1 MLSLNKLIKN
11 IYFINTKDE
20 DVIMKNKPIV
30 QEKSSEKV
38 AKFLDKNSLHKKD
51 FAEMIGVT
59 LSYVYNLIDNSI
71 PFSTRS
77 TTLERIATV
86 MEIEPEE
93 FEEYKIP
100 QEPILVDDTV
110 EFFKTIMKEKGM
122 SVINFLKSFPRKKR
136 LDIVDM
142 LRGSLPIPIDFKE
155 LTMIAQVLDLNKD
168 DIYTMW
174 EKRMKQVLEMNGM
187 NIYSNAALVNS
198 MFDCAKKY
206 IHLK

>member
-11 IYFINTKDE
+11 IYFIITKEE

-38 AKFLDKNSLHKKD
+38 AKFLEKNSLHKKD

-77 TTLERIATV
+77 TTIERIATV

-100 QEPILVDDTV
+100 QEPSLIDDAV
-110 EFFKTIMKEKGM
+110 EFFKSVMKEKGM
-122 SVINFLKSFPRKKR
+122 SVITFLKSFPRKKR

-142 LRGSLPIPIDFKE
+142 LRGALPIPIDFKE
-155 LTMIAQVLDLNKD
+155 LAMIAQVLDLNKD
-168 DIYTMW
+168 DIYSMW